1 MTSMILGMNGDQ
13 ILIFGMTGDQ
23 AMIFAI
29 LLLAL
34 IFFVWGRWRYDLVS
48 LFALLAATVIG
59 LVPADQ
65 AFLGFGHPAVITVAA
80 VLVASRGLL
89 NSGVVDV
96 MASWLSRAGDS
107 PTRQVASLSGL
118 VTLLSGFMN
127 NVGAM
132 ALLLP
137 VSIRMA
143 IKSGNPPSILLLP
156 LAFAAHLGG
165 LLTLIGTPPNIII
178 STFRVQNGGEPFG
191 MFDFTPVGLGV
202 SIAGLIFISLIGW
215 RLTPRRKAP
224 SSKEDLFQIANYL
237 TEVRVPEGAKLAG
250 KTLQEVR
257 ESTEAD
263 FEVLGLLSGE
273 IRIASPSIFH
283 PLMPGDI
290 MLVESDA
297 DELKLFLDATGFE
310 LSKGKP
316 LAEEALS
323 SEEMG
328 VVEAVVNTDS
338 RLLGRTARSVNMR
351 WRYGVNLIGV
361 ARHGARLEERL
372 GRTRFQPGD
381 VLLLQGPKEFLPEI
395 LNTIGCL
402 PLAERGLRLGHPR
415 RIALSIGIFGSA
427 ILLVALGFIPVQI
440 AFVGA
445 AVAMVLGGLLNLREA
460 YDSIDWPVIILLGAL
475 IPVSQALETTGGAAL
490 IASSM
495 LSLSAGYAPIV
506 SVALLLMV
514 TMFLS
519 DLVNNA
525 AAAVLMAPIAIGIA
539 SFMNLSI
546 DPFLMA
552 VVVGASSAFLT
563 PIGHQSNAMVMGPG
577 GYRFGDYWRMGLPLE
592 IVVVV
597 VSVPLI
603 TIFWPF

>member
-1 MTSMILGMNGDQ
+1 
-13 ILIFGMTGDQ
+13 
-23 AMIFAI
+23 
-29 LLLAL
+29 
-34 IFFVWGRWRYDLVS
+34 V
-48 LFALLAATVIG
+48 
-59 LVPADQ
+59 
-65 AFLGFGHPAVITVAA
+65 
-80 VLVASRGLL
+80 
-89 NSGVVDV
+89 
-96 MASWLSRAGDS
+96 
-107 PTRQVASLSGL
+107 
-118 VTLLSGFMN
+118 
-127 NVGAM
+127 
-132 ALLLP
+132 
-137 VSIRMA
+137 
-143 IKSGNPPSILLLP
+143 K
-156 LAFAAHLGG
+156 
-165 LLTLIGTPPNIII
+165 
-178 STFRVQNGGEPFG
+178 
-191 MFDFTPVGLGV
+191 
-202 SIAGLIFISLIGW
+202 
-215 RLTPRRKAP
+215 
-224 SSKEDLFQIANYL
+224 
-237 TEVRVPEGAKLAG
+237 
-250 KTLQEVR
+250 
-257 ESTEAD
+257 
-263 FEVLGLLSGE
+263 
-273 IRIASPSIFH
+273 
-283 PLMPGDI
+283 
-290 MLVESDA
+290 
-297 DELKLFLDATGFE
+297 
-310 LSKGKP
+310 
-316 LAEEALS
+316 
-323 SEEMG
+323 
-328 VVEAVVNTDS
+328 TDS

-495 LSLSAGYAPIV
+495 LSLSEGYDPIV

-539 SFMNLSI
+539 SFLNLSI

-592 IVVVV
+592 IVVAA
-597 VSVPLI
+597 VSIPLI
-603 TIFWPF
+603 VIFWPLSG